1 MSRMEPRTPRLRR
14 ELTFIALTGVLG
26 LSALGLSQ
34 CRLMDDTVTGVNLK
48 SNGSYS
54 TSRGECEKDCNEAFK
69 DCLKAEDKLNKSR
82 LRECDELSEPQRSA
96 CRTAEAARHTAA
108 EQACTELKLA
118 CKRACGYREG
128 SGDGGR

>member
-14 ELTFIALTGVLG
+14 EFTFIALTGVLG

-54 TSRGECEKDCNEAFK
+54 TSRGECDKDCNEEFK
-69 DCLKAEDKLNKSR
+69 DCRKAEDQLTKGR
-82 LRECDELSEPQRSA
+82 LRACDSLSEPQRSA
-96 CRTAEAARHTAA
+96 CRSAEVTRHTAA
-108 EQACTELKLA
+108 DKACSERKKA
-118 CKRACGYREG
+118 CKKACSYREG

>member
-14 ELTFIALTGVLG
+14 EFTFIALTGVLG

-34 CRLMDDTVTGVNLK
+34 CRLMNDTVTGVNLK

-54 TSRGECEKDCNEAFK
+54 TSRDRCEKDCNKEFK
-69 DCLKAEDKLNKSR
+69 DCLKTEDRLNKSR
-82 LRECDELSEPQRSA
+82 LRECNELSEPQRSA
-96 CRTAEAARHTAA
+96 CRRAESTRHRTAEK
-108 EQACTELKLA
+108 ACSERKKT
-118 CKRACGYREG
+118 CKRACSYREG